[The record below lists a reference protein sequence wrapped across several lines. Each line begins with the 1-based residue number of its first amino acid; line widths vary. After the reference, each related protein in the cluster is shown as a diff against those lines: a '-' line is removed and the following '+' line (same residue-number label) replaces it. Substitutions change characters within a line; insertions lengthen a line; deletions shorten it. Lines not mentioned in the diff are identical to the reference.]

1 MLVERNIKYLNPEDI
16 EIFSTSYLPNIVMK
30 LDLVGSISYLDF
42 GTILY
47 RNHSVVSRK
56 THAAL
61 VEESSLFIELIEP
74 LHEYFLDMLKKYSH
88 ATIKHYFKVT
98 RNVIK
103 DLYSIYEN
111 INLTE

>member
-1 MLVERNIKYLNPEDI
+1 MFVERNIEYISPE
-16 EIFSTSYLPNIVMK
+16 EIDRFSTAYIPNIVIK
-30 LDLVGSISYLDF
+30 LNLSGSTIYLDF

-47 RNHSVVSRK
+47 KNHSAVSRK
-56 THAAL
+56 THSAL

-88 ATIKHYFKVT
+88 ASIKHYFKVI

-103 DLYSIYEN
+103 DLYS
-111 INLTE
+111 T